1 MCIDVNFPQ
10 CQCRNCSYPWFV
22 NSYVMP
28 ILHNSTSG
36 IVGFYQIITM
46 LGTPRSFIDH
56 VYENPG
62 LEMRIY
68 NLLILFQGNPLVFT
82 LRSISTFMK
91 FAHTVTCNLH
101 RSRRTKTKKCPN
113 GQPMVC
119 LPGWSYA
126 VMGPVTINRQGQT
139 NTHTHNS
146 NDP

>member
-68 NLLILFQGNPLVFT
+68 NLLILFQGNPLVFHIEIHIHIHEVCT
-82 LRSISTFMK
+82 YRYLQLAQVAQDKNEKMSQWPADGLLAR
-91 FAHTVTCNLH
+91 
-101 RSRRTKTKKCPN
+101 
-113 GQPMVC
+113 MVIC
-119 LPGWSYA
+119 SD
-126 VMGPVTINRQGQT
+126 GPRYHQ
-139 NTHTHNS
+139 
-146 NDP
+146 